1 MTEGTPSPGAPAGS
15 APVAPA
21 PETPATP
28 APQKDTI
35 PEPKVLYYILSFF
48 ISIFGIIFGAIYMSK
63 GKEDMEMKK
72 FGKICLLLGLIP
84 MICYCLC
91 CGVYYILVL
100 TGSIAGGLGD
110 MSTY

>member
-1 MTEGTPSPGAPAGS
+1 MTEGTPSPGAPAG
-15 APVAPA
+15 PAPA
-21 PETPATP
+21 PETPTTSP
-28 APQKDTI
+28 EPKKDTI

-91 CGVYYILVL
+91 CGVYYALVL
-100 TGSIAGGLGD
+100 TGSIAGGIGD